1 MIEERLL
8 KESDSNKND
17 VLIQYPCSNEINQN
31 GIIFIDNQVAN
42 PEKNGQDLTSL
53 EKEEDIKIQDI
64 EIIDTPDKFDD
75 DPYKDVSTFKLMI
88 DVAKGCGRYSLYWI
102 SLYIGK
108 PITKIFQKAN
118 TKCVQWFNL

>member
-8 KESDSNKND
+8 SESDSNKND

-31 GIIFIDNQVAN
+31 DNIFIDNQVAN
-42 PEKNGQDLTSL
+42 PGKNGQDLISL
-53 EKEEDIKIQDI
+53 ENEEDIEVQNIK
-64 EIIDTPDKFDD
+64 IIDTPNKIDD
-75 DPYKDVSTFKLMI
+75 AIYKDVSTFKMML

-108 PITKIFQKAN
+108 PITKISQKAN